1 MRMRA
6 KSKHRLPVQTAGIP
20 LPIKISRYLFTTGED
35 GYLKQWDIQNRKLF
49 KSYGKIHTDWISQ
62 MALTNEFLITCTG
75 NWGYVKLFRWVPAKD
90 RMACNNG
97 HFEVEVLFDF
107 GRQMVGGVK
116 GLALDQSKQNMF
128 LSGTS
133 GEFAEYSLKDRQI
146 VQELAGFHPGG
157 LLICSV

>member
-1 MRMRA
+1 
-6 KSKHRLPVQTAGIP
+6 
-20 LPIKISRYLFTTGED
+20 
-35 GYLKQWDIQNRKLF
+35 
-49 KSYGKIHTDWISQ
+49 
-62 MALTNEFLITCTG
+62 
-75 NWGYVKLFRWVPAKD
+75 
-90 RMACNNG
+90 
-97 HFEVEVLFDF
+97 
-107 GRQMVGGVK
+107 MVGGVK